1 MFSKIRY
8 WFSPTSLRETAEWI
22 RSAVHYVFF
31 NRKRIDLAVV
41 GTTSS
46 GKSFLLNDILTVLSK
61 MGGKAQSRVPL
72 YGPDGG
78 GMGHGTGRRW
88 LKNFGSYSPD
98 EFGGSGGT
106 PVYACRQSSFY
117 GDSVKHS
124 DRSLKYDLVFLNIPG
139 EIFMKSAG
147 VAIKLKAYIALKN
160 EIDHMNRR
168 FRVTTWVNAAG
179 DRRYIVTPAIGWRGN
194 PFDVPVVSNTGSGGG
209 WQRGL
214 KMRYRQWTEIFEDLQ
229 AGGFHECAGSGRKIS
244 GRKLLKRFFDY
255 DTDSIMMTIRDMLAS
270 NQLRD
275 LDFGEDDFNAGE
287 YDKCFTFF
295 HYCARATDIVLCDR
309 LFRKEENTTA
319 SSETTAKG
327 LDDSGEMAF
336 GDVAQGLDAFLED
349 CEEGGK
355 KNVYLAFRNV
365 DFLMHDKE
373 EAYKHLSGVTL
384 RNMNSEARRNAIYS
398 LFSYAMIHYVD
409 DRMTVGSKDYHEFI
423 GLPTDVPETDIDQLT
438 EQLIDLS
445 GGDGV
450 SYRSR
455 DVKDHITASLGGE
468 GQAFR
473 RLLLKMGYQR
483 EEDGD
488 PRSRIV
494 PHVYFTCTPITEDY
508 EIYENYMDGNHVAPF
523 FVKMKDGY
531 TYRFDEQF
539 SHACFGSYQLWMDVM
554 TQHGLG
560 DFERGGLL
568 TIMADQV

>member
-1 MFSKIRY
+1 MSEAAD
-8 WFSPTSLRETAEWI
+8 WLR
-22 RSAVHYVFF
+22 SVFHVVFF

-46 GKSFLLNDILTVLSK
+46 GKSFLLQDIMTVLSK

-117 GDSVKHS
+117 GDSIKHS

-139 EIFMKSAG
+139 EIFMKSPSG
-147 VAIKLKAYIALKN
+147 VAVRLKSYIALKD
-160 EIDHMNRR
+160 EINKMNKR
-168 FRVTTWVNAAG
+168 FRVTTWVNDAG
-179 DRRYIVTPAIGWRGN
+179 DRRYIVTPTIGWRGN
-194 PFDVPVVSNTGSGGG
+194 PLDVPVVPGATGGG

-214 KMRYRQWTEIFEDLQ
+214 KMRYRQWQEIFEDLM
-229 AGGFHECAGSGRKIS
+229 AGGFHECKGSGRRIN
-244 GRKLLKRFFDY
+244 GQKLLRRFFDY
-255 DTDSIMMTIRDMLAS
+255 DTDSVMMTIRDLLAS

-275 LDFGEDDFNAGE
+275 LDFNEDDFNAGE
-287 YDKCFTFF
+287 YDKSFTFF

-309 LFRKEENTTA
+309 LFRRENKPATPSVHSDGAPAADLPPAGQQEGA
-319 SSETTAKG
+319 S
-327 LDDSGEMAF
+327 EMAF
-336 GDVAQGLDAFLED
+336 GDVAQGLDSFLDD
-349 CEEGGK
+349 CDEGGN

-365 DFLMHDKE
+365 DFLMRDKE
-373 EAYKHLSGVTL
+373 NAYKELSTNTL
-384 RNMNSEARRNAIYS
+384 RNMNNEARRNAIYS
-398 LFSYAMIHYVD
+398 LFSYAMIHNID
-409 DRMTVGSKDYHEFI
+409 DKMVVASKDYHDFI
-423 GLPTDVPETDIDQLT
+423 GLPDDIAETPIDQLT
-438 EQLIDLS
+438 QQLIDLS

-450 SYRSR
+450 SHRSR
-455 DVKDHITASLGGE
+455 DVKDHIKASLGGE
-468 GQAFR
+468 GQAFKK
-473 RLLLKMGYQR
+473 LLLRAGYHR
-483 EEDGD
+483 EEDSD
-488 PRSRIV
+488 PRSRII
-494 PHVYFTCTPITEDY
+494 PHIYFTCTPITEDY
-508 EIYENYMDGNHVAPF
+508 DIYENYMEGNELAHY

-531 TYRFDEQF
+531 QYRFDEQF

-568 TIMADQV
+568 TILADQV